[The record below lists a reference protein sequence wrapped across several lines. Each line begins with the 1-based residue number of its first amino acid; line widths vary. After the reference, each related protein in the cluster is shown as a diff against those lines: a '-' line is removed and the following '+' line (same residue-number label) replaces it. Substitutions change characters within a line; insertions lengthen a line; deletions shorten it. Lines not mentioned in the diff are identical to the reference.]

1 VLRFAEPGH
10 RSRCSLGQTAGTI
23 TTPHRPRPAPAPYA
37 FLWRVLHGC
46 SAAPIMQGMKLIL
59 SADVDVLH
67 TRLSLTAY
75 LPRALPPFALLYY
88 RGNFGVSMLRLQA
101 LWLRRA
107 ARREAAVRIR
117 VFWADARDGCVRQRR
132 S

>member
-1 VLRFAEPGH
+1 
-10 RSRCSLGQTAGTI
+10 
-23 TTPHRPRPAPAPYA
+23 
-37 FLWRVLHGC
+37 
-46 SAAPIMQGMKLIL
+46 MQGMKLIL

-67 TRLSLTAY
+67 ARSSLTAY